1 MPNPRHEGPADY
13 LGNIVEGNIDDRSN
27 KGSDSMGWDEVER
40 SWNELKGEV
49 KRQWSKLTD
58 EDVEFVKGK
67 YAELLGLLQE
77 RYGHAKEQAEQEIND
92 WAKRLKVD
100 IVAGLTALRHDV
112 ASLSASVG
120 DLVRRQAAVMA
131 GLDHTLA
138 AAKLKLEEKAD
149 EAVDH
154 IKGAVV
160 RMSVVAA
167 LTVAA
172 AIFALLAFITG
183 LVALY
188 AWLEPAYG
196 VFQALGIVGGVLAV
210 MALVSIGAA
219 MIVGRGRTSSRRH

>member
-1 MPNPRHEGPADY
+1 MD
-13 LGNIVEGNIDDRSN
+13 
-27 KGSDSMGWDEVER
+27 WDEIER
-40 SWNELKGEV
+40 NWAGLKGEV
-49 KRQWSKLTD
+49 KHQWSKLTD

-92 WAKRLKVD
+92 WAKRIKVD
-100 IVAGLTALRHDV
+100 IVAALTALRHDV
-112 ASLSASVG
+112 ASLSTSVG
-120 DLVRRQAAVMA
+120 DLMRRQAAVTA

-154 IKGAVV
+154 MKEAVLRV
-160 RMSVVAA
+160 SVVVA
-167 LTVAA
+167 LAVAA
-172 AIFALLAFITG
+172 AIFALLAFLTG

-210 MALVSIGAA
+210 IALVSLGAA

>member
-1 MPNPRHEGPADY
+1 MD
-13 LGNIVEGNIDDRSN
+13 
-27 KGSDSMGWDEVER
+27 WDEIER
-40 SWNELKGEV
+40 NWTVLKGEV
-49 KRQWSKLTD
+49 KHQWSKLTD

-67 YAELLGLLQE
+67 YVELLGLLQE

-100 IVAGLTALRHDV
+100 IVAELTALRHDV

-120 DLVRRQAAVMA
+120 DLVRRQAALTA
-131 GLDHTLA
+131 GLDHPLA

-149 EAVDH
+149 GAVDH
-154 IKGAVV
+154 IKEAAE

-167 LTVAA
+167 LAVAA

-210 MALVSIGAA
+210 IALVSIGAA
-219 MIVGRGRTSSRRH
+219 VMLGRGSSPRH

>member
-1 MPNPRHEGPADY
+1 MD
-13 LGNIVEGNIDDRSN
+13 
-27 KGSDSMGWDEVER
+27 WDEIER
-40 SWNELKGEV
+40 NWTELKGEV
-49 KRQWSKLTD
+49 KHQWSKLTD

-92 WAKRLKVD
+92 WAKRIKVD
-100 IVAGLTALRHDV
+100 IVGALTALRHDV
-112 ASLSASVG
+112 ASLSTSVG
-120 DLVRRQAAVMA
+120 DLVRRQAAVTA

-154 IKGAVV
+154 MKEAVL
-160 RMSVVAA
+160 RMSVVVA
-167 LTVAA
+167 LAVAA
-172 AIFALLAFITG
+172 AIFALLAFLTG

-210 MALVSIGAA
+210 IALVSISAA
-219 MIVGRGRTSSRRH
+219 MIAGRGRRSSRRH

>member
-1 MPNPRHEGPADY
+1 MD
-13 LGNIVEGNIDDRSN
+13 
-27 KGSDSMGWDEVER
+27 WDEIER
-40 SWNELKGEV
+40 NWTELKGEV
-49 KRQWSKLTD
+49 KQHWSKLTD

-100 IVAGLTALRHDV
+100 IVAEFTALRHDV
-112 ASLSASVG
+112 ASLSASVS
-120 DLVRRQAAVMA
+120 DLVRRQAAVTA

-154 IKGAVV
+154 IKGVVV

-167 LTVAA
+167 LAVAA

-210 MALVSIGAA
+210 IALVSIGAA
-219 MIVGRGRTSSRRH
+219 MIAGRGRTSSRRH

>member
-1 MPNPRHEGPADY
+1 MDW
-13 LGNIVEGNIDDRSN
+13 DDI
-27 KGSDSMGWDEVER
+27 ER
-40 SWNELKGEV
+40 NWTELKGEV
-49 KRQWSKLTD
+49 KHQWSKLTD
-58 EDVEFVKGK
+58 EEVEFVKGK

-92 WAKRLKVD
+92 WAKRLKVG
-100 IVAGLTALRHDV
+100 IVAELTALRHDV

-120 DLVRRQAAVMA
+120 DLMPRLAAATA

-154 IKGAVV
+154 MKDAVM

-167 LTVAA
+167 LAVAA
-172 AIFALLAFITG
+172 AIFALLAFLTG

-210 MALVSIGAA
+210 IALVSIGAA
-219 MIVGRGRTSSRRH
+219 MIVGRGRTSSRRY

>member
-1 MPNPRHEGPADY
+1 MD
-13 LGNIVEGNIDDRSN
+13 
-27 KGSDSMGWDEVER
+27 WDEIER
-40 SWNELKGEV
+40 NWTELKGEV

-92 WAKRLKVD
+92 WAKRIKVD
-100 IVAGLTALRHDV
+100 IVGELTALRHDV
-112 ASLSASVG
+112 AYLSTSVG
-120 DLVRRQAAVMA
+120 DLVRRQAAVTA

-138 AAKLKLEEKAD
+138 ATKLKLEEKAD

-154 IKGAVV
+154 MKEAVL
-160 RMSVVAA
+160 RMSVVVA
-167 LTVAA
+167 LAVAA
-172 AIFALLAFITG
+172 AIFALLAFLTG

-196 VFQALGIVGGVLAV
+196 VFQALGIIGGVLAV
-210 MALVSIGAA
+210 IAFVSIGAA

>member
-1 MPNPRHEGPADY
+1 MDW
-13 LGNIVEGNIDDRSN
+13 N
-27 KGSDSMGWDEVER
+27 KIER
-40 SWNELKGEV
+40 NWTELKGEV
-49 KRQWSKLTD
+49 RHQWSKLTD

-67 YAELLGLLQE
+67 YAELLGLLEE
-77 RYGHAKEQAEQEIND
+77 RYDHAKEQAEQEIND

-100 IVAGLTALRHDV
+100 IVAELTALRHDV
-112 ASLSASVG
+112 AGLSASVD
-120 DLVRRQAAVMA
+120 DLVRRQAAVTA
-131 GLDHTLA
+131 GLDHPLA
-138 AAKLKLEEKAD
+138 AAKLKLEEKVD
-149 EAVDH
+149 EEVDH

-167 LTVAA
+167 LAVAA

-210 MALVSIGAA
+210 IALVSIGAA
-219 MIVGRGRTSSRRH
+219 MTVGRGRTSSRRH

>member
-1 MPNPRHEGPADY
+1 MD
-13 LGNIVEGNIDDRSN
+13 
-27 KGSDSMGWDEVER
+27 WDTIER
-40 SWNELKGEV
+40 NWTELKGEV
-49 KRQWSKLTD
+49 KHQWSMLTD
-58 EDVEFVKGK
+58 EDVEFVKGN

-92 WAKRLKVD
+92 WAKRIKVD
-100 IVAGLTALRHDV
+100 IVGELTALRHDV
-112 ASLSASVG
+112 ASLSTSVG
-120 DLVRRQAAVMA
+120 DLVHREAAVTA

-154 IKGAVV
+154 MKEAVL
-160 RMSVVAA
+160 RMSMVAA
-167 LTVAA
+167 LAVAA
-172 AIFALLAFITG
+172 AIFALLAFLTG

-196 VFQALGIVGGVLAV
+196 VFQALGIVGGVLA
-210 MALVSIGAA
+210 MIALVSIGAA

>member
-1 MPNPRHEGPADY
+1 MDWEE
-13 LGNIVEGNIDDRSN
+13 I
-27 KGSDSMGWDEVER
+27 ER
-40 SWNELKGEV
+40 NWTELKGEV
-49 KRQWSKLTD
+49 KRHWSKLTD

-77 RYGHAKEQAEQEIND
+77 RYGHAKEQAEQEVDD
-92 WAKRLKVD
+92 WAKQLKVG
-100 IVAGLTALRHDV
+100 IVAELTALRHDV
-112 ASLSASVG
+112 ASLSTSVG
-120 DLVRRQAAVMA
+120 DLVRRQAAVTA

-149 EAVDH
+149 EAIH
-154 IKGAVV
+154 HMKEAVV

-167 LTVAA
+167 LAVAA
-172 AIFALLAFITG
+172 AIFALLAFLTG

-210 MALVSIGAA
+210 IALVSIGAA
-219 MIVGRGRTSSRRH
+219 MIVGRGRTRPRRH

>member
-1 MPNPRHEGPADY
+1 MD
-13 LGNIVEGNIDDRSN
+13 
-27 KGSDSMGWDEVER
+27 WDEIER
-40 SWNELKGEV
+40 NWTELKGEV
-49 KRQWSKLTD
+49 KQHWSKLTD

-120 DLVRRQAAVMA
+120 DLVRRQAAVTA

-154 IKGAVV
+154 IKGVVV

-167 LTVAA
+167 LAVAA

-210 MALVSIGAA
+210 IALVSIGAA
-219 MIVGRGRTSSRRH
+219 MIAGRGRTSSRRH